1 MFNSCLFQLVHL
13 STPQP
18 STLLS
23 PGSLPW
29 LRRDPPGFTQVSPD
43 FAEATPRLRRGST
56 PGFAGSLSR
65 LAVSFLRFA
74 LYSFQGALCAVSLTA
89 RLVYQIIF
97 YLSTAF
103 LRNFDIFRAIL

>member
-65 LAVSFLRFA
+65 LAVSISCVSHYTVFKVRFV
-74 LYSFQGALCAVSLTA
+74 LFWA
-89 RLVYQIIF
+89 RELFYQKKTRITSSIISVY
-97 YLSTAF
+97 
-103 LRNFDIFRAIL
+103 

>member
-43 FAEATPRLRRGST
+43 SPRLP

-65 LAVSFLRFA
+65 LAVSISCVSHYTVFKVRFV
-74 LYSFQGALCAVSLTA
+74 LFWA
-89 RLVYQIIF
+89 RELFYQKKTRITSSIISVY
-97 YLSTAF
+97 
-103 LRNFDIFRAIL
+103 

>member
-43 FAEATPRLRRGST
+43 SPRLP

-97 YLSTAF
+97 YLSTTF
-103 LRNFDIFRAIL
+103 FKFF

>member
-23 PGSLPW
+23 PGSS
-29 LRRDPPGFTQVSPD
+29 PGFAEVPLALPRSPP
-43 FAEATPRLRRGST
+43 TRRGSSPRLRRGS
-56 PGFAGSLSR
+56 PPDFAEALPR